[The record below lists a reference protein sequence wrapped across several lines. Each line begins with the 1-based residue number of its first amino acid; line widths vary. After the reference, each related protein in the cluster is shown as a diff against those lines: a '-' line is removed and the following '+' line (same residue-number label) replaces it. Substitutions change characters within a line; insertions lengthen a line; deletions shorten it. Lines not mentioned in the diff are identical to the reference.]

1 MPARDGR
8 LSRCRSESIL
18 ETRREHPMRKAKLVF
33 NILGTFIFSLGAFC
47 TAPAQ
52 TDFSGTWVLDKEK
65 TRNLP
70 SQLEGYTMVV
80 TQSEQ
85 QLTVETKVEGD
96 LRPPARESGE
106 SSPRGGGFP
115 GGAGGGGF
123 PGGPSGGGF
132 PGGPGG
138 GGFPGGGPP
147 SGLMALGMVIPSA
160 TYSLDGKETTAE
172 LEGPMP
178 GTATLKAKWAKDQK
192 VLELTAVRHLD
203 FQGNSVTFTSK
214 ERWKL
219 SEDGQE
225 FKLERTVETPR
236 GTDSVKLVF
245 RKEQGERPSA
255 RE

>member
-1 MPARDGR
+1 
-8 LSRCRSESIL
+8 
-18 ETRREHPMRKAKLVF
+18 MRKAKLVF

-106 SSPRGGGFP
+106 RSPRGGGFP
-115 GGAGGGGF
+115 GGAGGGF
-123 PGGPSGGGF
+123 PGGSSGGGF

-138 GGFPGGGPP
+138 GGFPGGPGGRFPRGGPP
-147 SGLMALGMVIPSA
+147 SGLLALGMVIPSA
-160 TYSLDGKETTAE
+160 TYLLDGKETTAE
-172 LEGPMP
+172 LEGRMP
-178 GTATLKAKWAKDQK
+178 GTATLKAKWAKDRK
-192 VLELTAVRHLD
+192 ALELSAVRQVD

-214 ERWKL
+214 ETWKL
-219 SEDGQE
+219 SEDGEVLNLQ
-225 FKLERTVETPR
+225 RTVETPH
-236 GTDSVKLVF
+236 GTDTVKLTF
-245 RKEQGERPSA
+245 RKDQGEPQTPQQ
-255 RE
+255 

>member
-1 MPARDGR
+1 
-8 LSRCRSESIL
+8 
-18 ETRREHPMRKAKLVF
+18 MRKAKLVF

-47 TAPAQ
+47 AAPAQ
-52 TDFSGTWVLDKEK
+52 TDFSGTWVLDKAK
-65 TRNLP
+65 TGNLP
-70 SQLEGYTMVV
+70 SRLQGYTMVV

-115 GGAGGGGF
+115 GGPGGGF
-123 PGGPSGGGF
+123 PGGPGGGGF

-172 LEGPMP
+172 LEGRMP
-178 GTATLKAKWAKDQK
+178 GTATLRAKWTKDRK
-192 VLELTAVRHLD
+192 GLELSVVRHVD
-203 FQGNSVTFTSK
+203 IQGHSATFTSK

-219 SEDGQE
+219 SEDGE
-225 FKLERTVETPR
+225 ELKLERTIETPH
-236 GTDSVKLVF
+236 GTDSIKLVF
-245 RKEQGERPSA
+245 RKDQGERPIA
-255 RE
+255 PE